1 MSELKFT
8 PGPWAAT
15 RDRVFSAYGQSSGD
29 GHVLQDSEKWMIADL
44 IGSGSYGG
52 SEFIELGDDDRQY
65 NAKLIAAAPELLE
78 GCRAAEQCIVDFL
91 EIYKSGGSRLV
102 LDEAVKSLQVD
113 ALKASRAAILKA
125 TA

>member
-1 MSELKFT
+1 MSESKFT

-15 RDRVFSAYGQSSGD
+15 SDRVFSTYGQSSGD
-29 GHVLQDSEKWMIADL
+29 GHVLQESEKWMIADL

-65 NAKLIAAAPELLE
+65 NAKLIAAAPELLSALE
-78 GCRAAEQCIVDFL
+78 DLADYVD
-91 EIYKSGGSRLV
+91 EMHRIGHIERPAQSSN
-102 LDEAVKSLQVD
+102 A
-113 ALKASRAAILKA
+113 RAAIKKA